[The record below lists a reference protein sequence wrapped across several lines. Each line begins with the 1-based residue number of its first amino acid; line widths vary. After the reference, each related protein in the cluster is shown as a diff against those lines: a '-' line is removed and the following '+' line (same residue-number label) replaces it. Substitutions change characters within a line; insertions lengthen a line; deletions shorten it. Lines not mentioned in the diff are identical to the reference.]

1 MYLAQQPLDLRSCPF
16 QIPGTMALRCAC
28 ALRGLSGGE
37 CNGASPIRADRVS
50 QPSRTASN
58 MLPSTFRD
66 NAMPF
71 AGAGGSSKCPM
82 RPRSAS
88 SSSRLASRPRHGPH
102 KPDRPG
108 HGEQR
113 QQHADGHDGRPH
125 GGSGAAGGSA
135 QTERAQR
142 PLAHLK
148 GHCEQRTDQLTS
160 TRLPPASQ
168 TRTRTAA
175 ICGSSELTI
184 GSFAES
190 QRDLEKLCWS
200 RTTLH
205 AFLPRLKQL
214 RRPGMEPPARINF
227 LPETELKPCPSL
239 HAAPQQRERD
249 AARNGCD
256 FRDLREKLP

>member
-1 MYLAQQPLDLRSCPF
+1 
-16 QIPGTMALRCAC
+16 MALRCAC
-28 ALRGLSGGE
+28 AMRGLSGGE
-37 CNGASPIRADRVS
+37 CADASLIRADCVS
-50 QPSRTASN
+50 QPSRAASN

-102 KPDRPG
+102 QPARPG
-108 HGEQR
+108 HG
-113 QQHADGHDGRPH
+113 QQPFPDPVW
-125 GGSGAAGGSA
+125 
-135 QTERAQR
+135 
-142 PLAHLK
+142 
-148 GHCEQRTDQLTS
+148 
-160 TRLPPASQ
+160 
-168 TRTRTAA
+168 
-175 ICGSSELTI
+175 LTI

-205 AFLPRLKQL
+205 AFLPRLNQL
-214 RRPGMEPPARINF
+214 RRPGTEPPAQINF

-249 AARNGCD
+249 AARNGRD